1 MMTDVTL
8 RPGGDP
14 KTARPGTGSS
24 ARFERQ
30 KRRIL
35 DAATVALNDKGVR
48 GMTLLEVAG
57 ALDLTTT
64 SVTYYFRRKEHLA
77 AAVFE
82 DSLARLA
89 DLVREAGQE
98 PDPRRR
104 VARYVALYFE
114 QYAAALRGEV
124 RPFANLSEIRALEEE
139 KRHAL
144 IVQYQDLFRMVRALF
159 GRPGTVARKRLFTAR
174 AHILNEALFW
184 SEIWLRHHAIG
195 DFPNV
200 GRRLID
206 VLDGGIATPGTEWTA
221 GTFLPDRPAGSAERE
236 AFLRVATRLINEI
249 GYKGASVER
258 ITGELN
264 RTKGSFY
271 HHIDAKDDLVAE
283 CSRHS
288 YRRLAALQTRANRE
302 HASPWDRITAALGS
316 ALALQIGGDFP
327 LLRSTALQAM
337 PPAVRDMA
345 VEQANRTAFGV
356 MGALVD
362 GMGEGTVRIVD
373 PLIASHLIVSS
384 INAAFD
390 MRSWAQQQPVE
401 QAIAIYR
408 SVIKDGIFDPA

>member
-1 MMTDVTL
+1 MTDATL
-8 RPGGDP
+8 RTAAEP
-14 KTARPGTGSS
+14 KTVRSSAGSS

-30 KRRIL
+30 KQRIL
-35 DAATVALNDKGVR
+35 DAATVQLNGKGVR

-89 DLVREAGQE
+89 DLVREAGRE
-98 PDPRRR
+98 PDPRSR
-104 VARYVALYFE
+104 VARYVELYFD

-139 KRHAL
+139 TRHAL
-144 IVQYQDLFRMVRALF
+144 IAQYQALFRLVRDFF
-159 GRPGTVARKRLFTAR
+159 GQPGTPARKRLFIAR

-184 SEIWLRHHAIG
+184 SEIWLQHHAIG

-200 GRRLID
+200 RRRLLD

-221 GTFLPDRPAGSAERE
+221 ETFPPDMPAESAERE

-271 HHIDAKDDLVAE
+271 HHIDAKDDLVAA

-288 YRRLAALQTRANRE
+288 YHRLAALQ
-302 HASPWDRITAALGS
+302 IGS
-316 ALALQIGGDFP
+316 DFP

-337 PPAVRDMA
+337 PPAVRDVA
-345 VEQANRTAFGV
+345 VEQANRTALGV

-362 GMGEGTVRIVD
+362 GMREGTVRIVD
-373 PLIASHLIVSS
+373 PWIASHLIVSS

-390 MRSWAQQQPVE
+390 LRIWAEQQPIE
-401 QAIAIYR
+401 QAMAIYR
-408 SVIKDGIFDPA
+408 SVLKDGIYDPV

>member
-1 MMTDVTL
+1 MSEATPH
-8 RPGGDP
+8 PGGEP
-14 KTARPGTGSS
+14 NVARSS

-30 KRRIL
+30 KQRIL
-35 DAATVALNDKGVR
+35 DAATVLLNGKGVR

-89 DLVREAGQE
+89 DLVREAGRE
-98 PDPRRR
+98 RDARRR
-104 VARYVALYFE
+104 VARYVELYFD
-114 QYAAALRGEV
+114 QHAAALRGEV

-139 KRHAL
+139 TRHAL
-144 IVQYQDLFRMVRALF
+144 IAQYQDLFRLVRAFF
-159 GRPGTVARKRLFTAR
+159 GRPASQARKRLFVAR
-174 AHILNEALFW
+174 THILNEALFW
-184 SEIWLRHHAIG
+184 SEIWLQHHAIG

-200 GRRLID
+200 RRRLLD

-221 GTFLPDRPAGSAERE
+221 ETFPPDMPVESAERE

-271 HHIDAKDDLVAE
+271 HHIDAKDDLVAA

-288 YRRLAALQTRANRE
+288 YHRLAALQIRANRE
-302 HASPWDRITAALGS
+302 HASPWLRITAALGS
-316 ALALQIGGDFP
+316 ALALQIGSDFP

-337 PPAVRDMA
+337 PPAVRDVA
-345 VEQANRTAFGV
+345 VEQANRTALGV

-362 GMGEGTVRIVD
+362 GMREGTVRIVD

-390 MRSWAQQQPVE
+390 LRNWAAQQPID
-401 QAIAIYR
+401 QAMAIYR
-408 SVIKDGIFDPA
+408 SVLKDGIFDPA